1 MAVALVV
8 AAGRGER
15 LGSGGPKAF
24 VMVAGRPMI
33 DWSLEA
39 LRAADAVRQ
48 IVVALPAGVTAPA
61 GTLGVRGGDQ
71 RSHSVRAALGAAG
84 GGEDVVLVHDAARPL
99 VTARTVRDCLDVLAL
114 EDCDGAIAAAP
125 LADTVK
131 ETRGDQVVRTLD
143 RSRLWAVQTPQVF
156 HRAALE
162 HALARP
168 DAALAAATDDAS
180 LVEAAGGTIRVVPA
194 PRTNFKVT
202 TPEDLHLAELL
213 LRDRED
219 RR

>member
-33 DWSLEA
+33 DWSLGA

-48 IVVALPAGVTAPA
+48 IVVALPPGVTAPA

-84 GGEDVVLVHDAARPL
+84 GGEEIVVGNDAARPP
-99 VTARTVRDCLDVLAL
+99 
-114 EDCDGAIAAAP
+114 GP
-125 LADTVK
+125 
-131 ETRGDQVVRTLD
+131 
-143 RSRLWAVQTPQVF
+143 
-156 HRAALE
+156 
-162 HALARP
+162 
-168 DAALAAATDDAS
+168 
-180 LVEAAGGTIRVVPA
+180 
-194 PRTNFKVT
+194 PRTGA
-202 TPEDLHLAELL
+202 DW
-213 LRDRED
+213 
-219 RR
+219 